1 MKKIG
6 LDLKL
11 SMNLVNFNKGL
22 VTKKFNE
29 FFYVDILENKKIAQN
44 NRFLCKCRKN
54 IKYQQKNIFVG
65 DRVKLNE
72 INHRDKTAI
81 IENLLERKN
90 IINRPAVA
98 NISDIYIIHS
108 VEHPK
113 LNFSQL
119 SDFLIN
125 AESLMVKVS
134 LILTKSDL
142 INTSKQAHL
151 FEKFTNWGYEPKI
164 LSLTANDDLKDLICE
179 LNTNQCSIF
188 MGPSGVGK
196 TTLLNK
202 IMPNV
207 NRATSI
213 ISNKIKR
220 GKNTTRN
227 VELFQLSRESYIVD
241 TPGFNNLNYYIKP
254 KDIAFLFPEFKK
266 QINQNILRCK
276 FRDCLHIDE
285 PGCSLNKKF
294 ERYKFYKILI
304 RDSKNLCHQIQVN

>member
-1 MKKIG
+1 
-6 LDLKL
+6 
-11 SMNLVNFNKGL
+11 MNLVNVNKGL

-29 FFYVDILENKKIAQN
+29 FFFVDILNADKSSGN
-44 NRFLCKCRKN
+44 NRLLCKSRKS
-54 IKYQQKNIFVG
+54 IKYQKKYICVG
-65 DRVKLNE
+65 DIVLLGE
-72 INHRDKTAI
+72 INHKDKTAV

-98 NISDIYIIHS
+98 NISDIYVIHS
-108 VEHPK
+108 VDHPK
-113 LNFSQL
+113 LNYSQL

-142 INTSKQAHL
+142 IPHDKHVEL
-151 FEKFTNWGYEPKI
+151 FKKFTNWGYEPKI
-164 LSLTANDDLKDLICE
+164 LSLTSNDKLRDLIYE
-179 LNTNQCSIF
+179 LKTKKCSIF

-202 IMPNV
+202 IIPNV
-207 NRATSI
+207 NRATSVV
-213 ISNKIKR
+213 SNKIKR

-227 VELFQLSRESYIVD
+227 IELFQLSKESYIVD
-241 TPGFNNLNYYIKP
+241 TPGFNILNNYMKP
-254 KDIAFLFPEFKK
+254 REIACLFPEFKK
-266 QINQNILRCK
+266 QINHNGVSCK

-285 PGCSLNKKF
+285 PGCNLNKTF

-304 RDSKNLCHQIQVN
+304 RDSKILCHQSQAN

>member
-1 MKKIG
+1 
-6 LDLKL
+6 
-11 SMNLVNFNKGL
+11 MNLVNVKRGL

-29 FFYVDILENKKIAQN
+29 FFYVDILVNDKSSEFK
-44 NRFLCKCRKN
+44 RYLCKSRKS
-54 IKYQQKNIFVG
+54 IKYQQKYIFVG
-65 DRVKLNE
+65 DVVIVSE
-72 INHRDKTAI
+72 INHNDKTAV

-90 IINRPAVA
+90 ILKRPAVA

-113 LNFSQL
+113 LNYSQL

-142 INTSKQAHL
+142 IPPDKQVQL
-151 FEKFTNWGYEPKI
+151 FEKFKNWGYEPKI
-164 LSLTANDDLKDLICE
+164 LSLTSNNELNDLIDE
-179 LNTNQCSIF
+179 LKTKKCSIF

-202 IMPNV
+202 IIPNV
-207 NRATSI
+207 NRATSVV
-213 ISNKIKR
+213 SNKIKR

-227 VELFQLSRESYIVD
+227 IELFRLSRENYIVD
-241 TPGFNNLNYYIKP
+241 TPGFNILNNYVKP
-254 KDIAFLFPEFKK
+254 KEIALLFPEFKN
-266 QINQNILRCK
+266 QIDQNLLKCK

-285 PGCSLNKKF
+285 PGCNLNKNF
-294 ERYKFYKILI
+294 ERYKFYKNLI
-304 RDSKNLCHQIQVN
+304 RDSKILCHQIQAN

>member
-1 MKKIG
+1 
-6 LDLKL
+6 
-11 SMNLVNFNKGL
+11 MNLVNVNKGL

-29 FFYVDILENKKIAQN
+29 FFFVDILNAEKNSGN
-44 NRFLCKCRKN
+44 NRLLCKSRKS
-54 IKYQQKNIFVG
+54 IKYQKKYICVG
-65 DRVKLNE
+65 DIVLLGE
-72 INHRDKTAI
+72 INHKDKTAV

-98 NISDIYIIHS
+98 NISDIYVIHS
-108 VEHPK
+108 VDHPK
-113 LNFSQL
+113 LNYSQL

-142 INTSKQAHL
+142 IPHDKHVEL
-151 FEKFTNWGYEPKI
+151 FKKFTNWGYEPKI
-164 LSLTANDDLKDLICE
+164 LSLTSNDKLRDLIYE
-179 LNTNQCSIF
+179 LKTKKCSIF

-202 IMPNV
+202 IIPNV
-207 NRATSI
+207 NRATSVV
-213 ISNKIKR
+213 SNKIKR

-227 VELFQLSRESYIVD
+227 IELFQLSKESYIVD
-241 TPGFNNLNYYIKP
+241 TPGFNILNNYMKP
-254 KDIAFLFPEFKK
+254 REIACLFPEFKK
-266 QINQNILRCK
+266 QINHNGVSCK

-285 PGCSLNKKF
+285 PGCNLNKTF

-304 RDSKNLCHQIQVN
+304 RDSKILCHQSQAN